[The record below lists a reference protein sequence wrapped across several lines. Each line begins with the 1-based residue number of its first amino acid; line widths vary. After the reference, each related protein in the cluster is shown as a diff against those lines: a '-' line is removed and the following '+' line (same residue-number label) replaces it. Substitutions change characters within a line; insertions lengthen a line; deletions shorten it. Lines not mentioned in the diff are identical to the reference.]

1 MKVIMTL
8 LHHDF
13 KQLFQIALH
22 ESGNNE
28 AMQVLLNKGIYFFS
42 DSFANTVHIFWDET
56 WKEGG
61 EGELLLKEFA
71 GDIPHHIV
79 RYGNGNDAVSEDFNR
94 IIPSAPEAGQD
105 GFPAAEE
112 FRSRRAFSA
121 SEMYEAPLR

>member
-8 LHHDF
+8 LHYDF
-13 KQLFQIALH
+13 KQLFEIALH
-22 ESGNNE
+22 KSGNNE
-28 AMQVLLNKGIYFFS
+28 AMQVLLNKGAYFFS
-42 DSFANTVHIFWDET
+42 KSSANTIHALWDGT
-56 WKEGG
+56 WKDGG

-71 GDIPHHIV
+71 GDISYHIV

-94 IIPSAPEAGQD
+94 ITPSAPEAGQD

-121 SEMYEAPLR
+121 SEMYEAHLR

>member
-1 MKVIMTL
+1 MKVIVTL

-13 KQLFQIALH
+13 KQLYKIAFH

-42 DSFANTVHIFWDET
+42 KSFANTVHILWDET

-61 EGELLLKEFA
+61 EGELLFEEFA
-71 GDIPHHIV
+71 GDIPYHVV

-94 IIPSAPEAGQD
+94 ITPSAPEAGQD